1 MTFNKNVQIPIKM
14 SMEFVPYSLIS
25 NNRALDQI
33 MARRRTGDNPL
44 SEAIMVSSGL
54 NVLT

>member
-1 MTFNKNVQIPIKM
+1 M
-14 SMEFVPYSLIS
+14 SMEFVPNSLIS

-54 NVLT
+54 NVLI